1 MDASDTKELR
11 GDAPTLLVQAL
22 DAFAQADGLSRN
34 ALVNAVLL
42 TYVKD
47 RAHKTSL
54 AHRMLRG
61 NPLYPESDRIPE
73 SHAVDAAGL
82 SQPYKPASRGHA

>member
-1 MDASDTKELR
+1 MDATDTKELR
-11 GDAPTLLVQAL
+11 GDTPTSLVQAL

-34 ALVNAVLL
+34 ALVVSVLMA
-42 TYVKD
+42 YAKD

-61 NPLYPESDRIPE
+61 NPLVPESARIP
-73 SHAVDAAGL
+73 D
-82 SQPYKPASRGHA
+82 